1 MHGAPLLSFIL
12 KEAHASFMLFVFINL
27 YIELY
32 MSKIYM
38 WCVPYDKV

>member
-1 MHGAPLLSFIL
+1 
-12 KEAHASFMLFVFINL
+12 MLFVFINV

-38 WCVPYDKV
+38 WCVPCDKV